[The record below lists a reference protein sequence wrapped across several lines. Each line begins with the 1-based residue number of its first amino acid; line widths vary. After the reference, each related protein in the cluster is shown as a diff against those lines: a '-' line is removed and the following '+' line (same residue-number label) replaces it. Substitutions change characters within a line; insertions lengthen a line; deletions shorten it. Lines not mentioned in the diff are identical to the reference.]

1 MKIQMTRE
9 QKQMVRRLRAKG
21 FSYRQIER
29 DLGVS
34 MGSVAVTLSGKQVRP
49 GKIDEWSPAPGRLSA
64 EERED
69 ILVGLSRGDS
79 MSSIARQLGRAPST
93 VTREVAAN
101 GGIANYGAWRAH
113 CRARQAARR
122 PKRAKLEHPRLIV
135 QVTAW
140 LKELWSP
147 QEISARLRLKFPDDP
162 MMQVSHETI
171 YQSLFV
177 QGRGELRRELS
188 RCLRS
193 GRAQRRPQGRIE
205 TRGRIPGMVMI
216 SERPQEIEDRAIP
229 GHWEGDLIIGKNG
242 DSAVGTL
249 VERSSRYV
257 MLLHLPDG
265 RFPIHVDE
273 AMRRAVRK
281 LPKELFRTITWDQGK
296 EMHRHAG
303 FTVDT
308 GIQIYFCDPR
318 SPWQRGS
325 NENTNGLL
333 RQYMPRGTDL
343 SQHSAADL
351 RRIQR
356 SLNARPRA
364 TLGFMTPSEKFAEF
378 VALTG

>member
-1 MKIQMTRE
+1 
-9 QKQMVRRLRAKG
+9 MVRRLRAKG
-21 FSYRQIER
+21 CSYRQIER

-49 GKIDEWSPAPGRLSA
+49 GKIDQWSPAPGRLSA
-64 EERED
+64 KERED
-69 ILVGLSRGDS
+69 ILVGLSRGES
-79 MSSIARQLGRAPST
+79 MSSIARSS
-93 VTREVAAN
+93 AALD
-101 GGIANYGAWRAH
+101 
-113 CRARQAARR
+113 C
-122 PKRAKLEHPRLIV
+122 HPRGRSQRRNRQLRGLAGALSSSTGRSKAEESEAGPPWAHGPGHGV
-135 QVTAW
+135 ARGVVV
-140 LKELWSP
+140 P
-147 QEISARLRLKFPDDP
+147 QEISGRLRLKFPDDP

-265 RFPIHVDE
+265 RFPIHVTRRCAERFASCPTSCSGRSRGIRAKRCIDTPASPSTPGSRSTSVTHAHPGSE
-273 AMRRAVRK
+273 A
-281 LPKELFRTITWDQGK
+281 PTRTPMDSCANTCPG
-296 EMHRHAG
+296 G
-303 FTVDT
+303 PT
-308 GIQIYFCDPR
+308 
-318 SPWQRGS
+318 SPS
-325 NENTNGLL
+325 
-333 RQYMPRGTDL
+333 
-343 SQHSAADL
+343 
-351 RRIQR
+351 I
-356 SLNARPRA
+356 RP
-364 TLGFMTPSEKFAEF
+364 PI
-378 VALTG
+378 